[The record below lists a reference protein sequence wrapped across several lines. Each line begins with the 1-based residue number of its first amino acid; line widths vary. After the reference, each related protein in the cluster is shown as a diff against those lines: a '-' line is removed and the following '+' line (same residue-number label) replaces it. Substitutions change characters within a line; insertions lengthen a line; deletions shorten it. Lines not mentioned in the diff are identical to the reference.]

1 MLIDQIIEDSQKE
14 DRLKFWWP
22 NQEEGERLMTR
33 FLDELPN
40 AICFDFADVAEAYA
54 SHLDRKGFVFN
65 RDAFCILPPYP
76 LTWCETLYQSCKMG
90 CLAKSYYKAQ
100 ESVRSDALIENMS
113 EQEISS
119 SGVRKLNPSNEVQLV
134 TLRDVYVVGLDYV
147 VRESNSDVL
156 VFPNFV
162 GCIADAQGHPL
173 THAWINPDFSYM
185 EKFQLQMQILT
196 RIMQEPHIFWFGFS
210 LLACSNI
217 STEERLISPKLQ
229 KARARRGKPPLK
241 NYYVLNVSIDRPRR
255 AKNNGVEPKTET
267 IKKRLHMVRG
277 SLADYSEGPGLFG
290 KYKGR
295 FWRPAHVRGSKEAGE
310 IKKDYRVLS
319 PKENNEQ

>member
-1 MLIDQIIEDSQKE
+1 
-14 DRLKFWWP
+14 
-22 NQEEGERLMTR
+22 
-33 FLDELPN
+33 
-40 AICFDFADVAEAYA
+40 
-54 SHLDRKGFVFN
+54 
-65 RDAFCILPPYP
+65 
-76 LTWCETLYQSCKMG
+76 
-90 CLAKSYYKAQ
+90 
-100 ESVRSDALIENMS
+100 
-113 EQEISS
+113 
-119 SGVRKLNPSNEVQLV
+119 V

-241 NYYVLNVSIDRPRR
+241 N
-255 AKNNGVEPKTET
+255 NGVEPKTET

>member
-134 TLRDVYVVGLDYV
+134 TLRDVYVVGLDCSSIPQFCWLYCG
-147 VRESNSDVL
+147 RARTSLDTCMDQSR
-156 VFPNFV
+156 
-162 GCIADAQGHPL
+162 
-173 THAWINPDFSYM
+173 
-185 EKFQLQMQILT
+185 FQLYG
-196 RIMQEPHIFWFGFS
+196 EVP
-210 LLACSNI
+210 ASN
-217 STEERLISPKLQ
+217 
-229 KARARRGKPPLK
+229 A
-241 NYYVLNVSIDRPRR
+241 NID
-255 AKNNGVEPKTET
+255 
-267 IKKRLHMVRG
+267 
-277 SLADYSEGPGLFG
+277 
-290 KYKGR
+290 
-295 FWRPAHVRGSKEAGE
+295 
-310 IKKDYRVLS
+310 
-319 PKENNEQ
+319 